1 MSPRKSIIALL
12 TLSVLILLSAPAV
25 MAQNIVT
32 GDLIGTVTDQTGAV
46 VSGANVTL
54 KSGETAT
61 SQSTTTNQTG
71 VYHFALLKP
80 GNYTV
85 AASAA
90 NMSEISR
97 KVIIAVG
104 QVTNASIQLG
114 VTGGKEVIEVTA
126 EPPLLQTKR
135 QHHDDLQHQAD

>member
-12 TLSVLILLSAPAV
+12 TLSVLVLLSAPAV

-54 KSGETAT
+54 KSETAS

-85 AASAA
+85 AASAP

-114 VTGGKEVIEVTA
+114 VTGKEVI
-126 EPPLLQTKR
+126 
-135 QHHDDLQHQAD
+135 